1 MAQQNLGITIVVALL
16 SGLIGGFI
24 GGLLAPIVVG
34 GMILGAAATAVEEV
48 QEEVDLAA
56 RTRADMRTIGIGCEA
71 YAVDNARYPDADS
84 IVSLA
89 VRIEPTYVSK
99 VPYEDSWGSRY
110 VIASGGREYEIRSSG
125 PDGISHNGDDLVY
138 SNGEFT
144 KYE

>member
-1 MAQQNLGITIVVALL
+1 VM
-16 SGLIGGFI
+16 
-24 GGLLAPIVVG
+24 GGL
-34 GMILGAAATAVEEV
+34 ILGAAATAVEEA

-56 RTRADMRTIGIGCEA
+56 RTRVDMRTIAIGCEA

-84 IVSLA
+84 IVGLA

-99 VPYEDSWGSRY
+99 VPYEDSWGGRFLI
-110 VIASGGREYEIRSSG
+110 VSGGREYEIRSSG

-144 KYE
+144 KFQ